1 MAFKPNYKQQR
12 NERVRAKEE
21 KKAKKLQQKQQR
33 REEALAAGRK
43 PEDEGQSEPAAEPAT
58 DTTP

>member
-12 NERVRAKEE
+12 NERARAKEE
-21 KKAKKLQQKQQR
+21 KKQKKLQQKQQR
-33 REEALAAGRK
+33 REEAAAGRK
-43 PEDEGQSEPAAEPAT
+43 PGDEGLPEPAVEPTT

>member
-12 NERVRAKEE
+12 NERDRAKEE
-21 KKAKKLQQKQQR
+21 KKQKKLQQKQQR

-43 PEDEGQSEPAAEPAT
+43 PEDEGLPEPAAEPTT